1 MLSED
6 EAKGVAKGVG
16 FELADDARG
25 EIYHKEDLAG
35 KTQMI
40 ANRQAYNSMFHM
52 SGRIQL
58 GWVSGNL
65 TNNQKHNIAL
75 VYLEEWLHGLQEL
88 RAKNNPDNSNISNR
102 GQREGTIDHEA
113 DVALFMSEQGIPLAD
128 VFVSRYGRSA
138 YVSAA
143 AKQNGTSRIIGRGD
157 ETDFRLPSVLPKVS
171 RQHARIY
178 YQNGAW
184 YIEDLKSTN
193 GTFVNGKKISG
204 SQKIING
211 DTVSLAD
218 VVFTVKVS
226 NDTVTL
232 TDQTGVLG
240 SLSISD
246 TGAIT
251 STIEE
256 RKMHDFST
264 VGSTKN
270 YNPAS
275 PVNQRIALG
284 RQPQGSNDALF
295 TDSSVSRRHA
305 ELYVANGKWAVLDT
319 GSGNG
324 TFVNGGRIGEGY
336 EVVARMLNNGDTIR
350 LGQEVFLKIA
360 IGKNNIL
367 TLTRVVAPAAR
378 PELLPSGQALMKLM
392 EFDGDPDIL
401 TAQVGGLLAQ
411 EIAPYVQ
418 QLKPGTSIAKQQEI
432 FTKIEAVL
440 RTYDAQAKKDS
451 GRVRSDLER
460 SIALVR
466 DILADAGFIDPATGK
481 KAISKAGLIDLLI
494 PSFKGNVPDWVRDT
508 IDVFIDAHPGL
519 ALANRLYQAPE
530 NIDELKNTLKEFLQ
544 EVNKALTP
552 YSKLPKVFNGIVSS
566 AQFVIQTFPR
576 SPTVWSPSFASIQAA
591 KTHLTEAQ
599 QAISGKEL
607 DKARILLSKADKEI
621 PPDSPLRPAI
631 GDEYKAAQQALQRA
645 SAPEKPPEAPA
656 EEARTIF
663 ELVNART
670 TDFTITISPDQVPA
684 QLKLLIQQFAPI
696 MKLVPSDI
704 QVSATFDPSTQTWNV
719 IGNISSREQTIELSL
734 IPDEKNGFAFL
745 KKELTGF
752 GGLTFIIKV
761 ALTPKRALDL
771 LNKKD
776 PDVQK
781 LDAYHKITRLALDA
795 SGNIILS
802 GTTQTAPRT
811 LEAPGLL
818 TQLDEVAET
827 AVVAVTKLAP
837 ETKASVVANLRIL
850 AKDIRA
856 FETQGRTRDEALGE
870 VLKKFHSDPFF
881 QNYGLVKGYFF
892 LHLSDPESYPL
903 NIVGRGLSRTST
915 DKIRAWMVDQ
925 SEKKRELGLVQMEWL
940 RELLDRFG
948 IQLSL
953 NELSLDHYPLIV
965 GDNATFDQYG
975 FGNDVV
981 AFYDERLGLY
991 VLRDRV
997 TLSQAQRD
1005 KLDAIIF
1012 RILSHE
1018 VSHDMLRAYGPW
1030 MNDTG
1035 SEGLAT
1041 GLMVML
1047 EVFANNTSWEAAEQ
1061 IIRGTVSSGYWSKY
1075 LFLRSQGSSPLGDL
1089 ITRALSQGDDQRVA
1103 EGLLRFWQT
1112 TKDVKPVEGRIGRHG
1127 VAVVLGRHMIE
1138 AFGEMLNLTPEQ
1150 TAGQRNLLTAFF
1162 EESLLNE
1169 TPDQPFVRAVNVS
1182 ASFSPEEMAQA
1193 QQALIEKVATLTV
1206 DDYAPDSP
1214 WAGWQDFVTALQHGS
1229 PIENALRQDVLN
1241 ALVPIEGIFA
1251 RARIT
1256 ERQGLPVDNTQ
1267 ADVEA
1272 LFTKLLDRYAHVPFD
1287 RAVMSDLGGGTVFI
1301 NQIIVTRGSTDI
1313 KTAWTEYVAKHGIDI
1328 NASPSYLHPIRVPRE
1343 GEVVDES
1350 KLEPVTSI
1358 HPDVFKWYT
1367 NALFVILKQPNP
1379 LNRNEETGE
1388 FVETEIA
1395 RLFGTEDFGGPAFYG
1410 VVKRIDGSEAYA
1422 IEFLPDVITV
1432 KMSGGKL
1439 ALEPPIDNPGMSDG
1453 EMRRRITPQVASQM
1467 WARFK
1472 QVLLAGYYPD
1482 DFQVLVDGAGRVYL
1496 FDPGEYKL
1504 LSQFFPN
1511 IALTEEGVEDFYR
1524 NFLSKT
1530 VFGSS
1535 FAELNKLAERNEEQY
1550 SLTVP
1555 VQSGGLALAA
1565 IPIATKVVRG
1575 GVVLVDSAL
1584 NHPSWWQGMVAAARN
1599 VDDFVWSPVNRLVR
1613 QIYVD
1618 LRERFPESTALS
1630 RLAGVIPQAPSIVW
1644 FPGGANVSD
1653 IQPEDE
1659 APETI
1664 SDPLAQKRADE
1675 RRLFEE
1681 GLRSLTES
1689 WQSLTNALTSG
1700 KTIGEFSISR
1710 ALSQKLI
1717 NDITLLE
1724 GRIQLSNKLKTSGQ
1738 GTLTEA
1744 DIRRYLEVMQRA
1756 YQGLTVDN
1764 VFKDAQAR
1772 NSPLTR
1778 EMIAQYEVDIEE
1790 FRTHFDD
1797 FLSSHL
1803 RMRELTNVQQLE
1815 TEDGTV
1821 SIRDIWERMLREAGK
1836 TTQSTVPADYYER
1849 SKPEVLTFTTD
1860 GQERDVMLP
1869 VVAHSELR
1877 RTSDPKRVRA
1887 RVIPVV
1893 HEMQFNDNNE
1903 PMYPFIVN
1911 ELFFEDTSQTYQPV
1925 ARHFDEITD
1934 ITDALGLGYADFEFF
1949 GIGPFGEEVW
1959 GIILEEQTSAGWDR
1973 LESPPGPGT
1982 GGGEQP
1988 EETGYQRLERLIE
2001 DQRKDFQHYRTS
2013 KSDNRST
2020 RLGEDIANT
2029 ITAFDIEIYRKETS
2043 GDITQE
2049 QKKELIRKFLQM
2061 VRSKYSTWLREY
2073 DRELFD
2079 AVVTEQNAPDQNP
2092 TPLDDFIGKKMP
2104 PNLLPTWK
2112 DMLQEGTG
2120 TGGEG
2125 QTRVEELQAMI
2136 GRQERNFSNLDATL
2150 GLEIA
2155 KKEKASV
2162 ILDQDLGYTLL
2173 VLHRAILNAQKAG
2186 EITQEQK
2193 QELVME
2199 VLRMVRRKY
2208 NMWLRGSYEDIF
2220 KAVIAE
2226 QNAVVEDPM
2235 PLDDYIGAY
2244 IEKSDALKDT
2254 FGSAWPKVR
2263 QEELGRGGGGEVED
2277 GDQQINPIQSVI
2289 TSAQEVS
2296 LSQESPRTFVSRLV
2310 AWMRGRF
2317 STDRTF
2323 SNREKL
2329 ASLQAKRITT
2339 FPPFPT
2345 LYTVTLSDNTRNVF
2359 KVFEKQ
2365 PLNDP
2370 RELFGNSLQAW
2381 GFVGAHREELA
2392 SEMADILNLSDIF
2405 GYNPVP
2411 TAVRR
2416 TEVINAKEWA
2426 GVLTPFINKASEADF
2441 SFGTSIDSRQKQAIM
2456 WFDFLLGNTDRDW
2469 RNILL
2474 VPNPNDRKRPQVYL
2488 IDHAAAFAPGIDGY
2502 DSSNVL
2508 RLSPSEEI
2516 NSEIFDHFKTIL
2528 SDKEK
2533 IQEIAGRFDRAIVQA
2548 TDPVTRALLQEAK
2561 DGFMRRVEILLKTT
2575 NAFPQP
2581 VETSWKDAN
2590 IGVVNAFTELFYPE
2604 FARQSPDEQ
2613 QKQYD
2618 LRTVLVREA
2627 GIRLGEGDDKRSVD
2641 EIVSEINSKLRYG
2654 LVVTEAQKTDL
2665 NRSKSSYINL
2675 LLEVQK
2681 EELGTGGGGGTVFG
2695 AGLGG
2700 FGQLFGVV
2708 LDVGSDVTGF
2718 FAELIGPETA
2728 VGRRLESLSR
2738 SLFRQSVAMNP
2749 PFVGLSA
2756 DKTSTVE
2763 PPAWYLEV
2771 LPSDQKQST
2780 EADMPEIDGSR
2791 FGDRKEDVESSAR
2804 VLRSFLAAPLIQD
2817 YFERDGSKT
2826 ERGTRLYWLEQMY
2839 QKLKRDRGEAAAE
2852 GFYQWYRSNRFNRE
2866 TLDPVL
2872 PAVLKLEG
2880 VLSIELIERSK
2891 ELAARLGEYDELPI
2905 SDRFRVVFDT
2915 TKLVRDAL
2923 RYLATGQ
2930 FPPAKPG
2937 DVTLVREQF
2946 YKELQQKVVQ
2956 AFVTRPVQHS
2966 NPLFGQTD
2974 EQMRQSQKIAD
2985 EYIGL
2990 PDNAV
2995 IHISGTTGPGEVF
3008 IDDSH
3013 DYPTL
3018 LRMALLVVEY
3028 PERFIEDV
3036 IQKTLEHEFYHA
3048 VPGLGQEGVK
3058 IRYGIEFSK
3067 DPDTGATLITPMVK
3081 PVGDIS
3087 VGLYKDMISA
3097 PKVLSFSDRAG
3108 LGLPFGPQEPTKP
3121 EVVVREPIEPPAES
3135 TQPSLEESGD
3145 TGGGGEVEDVDQPS
3159 QFFFIDSL
3167 ITALNGI
3174 DLPDAANGV
3183 SRLEQLQTRTHPFK
3197 GNPLRGN
3204 RELGL
3209 TDETIAAKENRST
3222 IVEAMTTWKHTGLH
3236 CELFNRFLPI
3246 TMNR

>member
-1 MLSED
+1 MTAKQRNEPLTVDDLTREAKSKGLRTLRLLEQESDVESGALYVYDETALQEHLERNKSILEAAGWPTTSEAFIRNLVVSAPQKTPLFDVIADAFADYTNPQRLKPGTPPASIPAPTAARQKEIEGARAAMNAYFTANKARLQAEAEVELTVVPKQEEAVIKGEMKDRVLNNLQLAAAKRVIFYELDVRVEKEVDKAIKAAQATVAARQPPPPPARGSAAERRAQRDQLVKETLEEIINSEPDQIITLNIDTSINDINEKSGATVTPRQRLQLETAFVGRSLAVILQQVADGALTDSQGRAKIGKLAKTFSEAAADVGKGIVAGLKDEWQEAVEQIATEQEAKELVRFLKLIHPLTNITTYLNEAQNILRRVRAEQAKEETVEAPKDAQGMTAPLENPRGSAAKDVITKLVKNLPDITIIEADLKSATLVSTGHFADVYILTKEIDGQTRRVAVKVFKDIYAESDAWLTRELRGALILSQLGIGPEVFGRVGMTIGGQQRLGFVMEAVDGESSIVANPAHITQQTVDDVRRAVELLVQAGYAMRDFETMVTSAGRAVVIDAGFLNESPTDDDRRDFREFELRIVLLELLKAKNFHFGTLVEEVFSSISPAGVKRIAPTSKQVQAIARALAAGPLSSVRSRLQSTQKPEMLLAILNESLVDMFGALVGMDEAAIQGLTDQLLPIVKALHGTYVEQFLTDLPTRWSTDTKGNDPKGQERTTQEGRIKQLRNEMGSVMGVGWVTQQKYPDVPALQYWDDASFTQLLAILRTKYGNGFSEIAPGVTLSDKNRAQLQLELSAAWQRAKLPQQILDAQQLRTNNAQREIVTTGLQAFIVSQLAKVSALGMAGDQHVLEALKALGAALGSAGLSGFERISAIATWQERLRQIDASPLSFHQLAQIYGAITTARQTLDGRIIAVERAEEAGGEVEPKEVEAPAENPILDEATWSTEGEKAYIAFISKAVKLLQEGTYDAAITLLSED

-65 TNNQKHNIAL
+65 TNNQKNNIAL

-1089 ITRALSQGDDQRVA
+1089 ITRALAQGDDQRVA

-2020 RLGEDIANT
+2020 RLGD
-2029 ITAFDIEIYRKETS
+2029 
-2043 GDITQE
+2043 
-2049 QKKELIRKFLQM
+2049 
-2061 VRSKYSTWLREY
+2061 KYSTWLREY

-2208 NMWLRGSYEDIF
+2208 NMWLRGSY
-2220 KAVIAE
+2220 
-2226 QNAVVEDPM
+2226 
-2235 PLDDYIGAY
+2235 
-2244 IEKSDALKDT
+2244 
-2254 FGSAWPKVR
+2254 
-2263 QEELGRGGGGEVED
+2263 
-2277 GDQQINPIQSVI
+2277 
-2289 TSAQEVS
+2289 
-2296 LSQESPRTFVSRLV
+2296 
-2310 AWMRGRF
+2310 
-2317 STDRTF
+2317 
-2323 SNREKL
+2323 
-2329 ASLQAKRITT
+2329 
-2339 FPPFPT
+2339 
-2345 LYTVTLSDNTRNVF
+2345 
-2359 KVFEKQ
+2359 
-2365 PLNDP
+2365 
-2370 RELFGNSLQAW
+2370 
-2381 GFVGAHREELA
+2381 
-2392 SEMADILNLSDIF
+2392 
-2405 GYNPVP
+2405 
-2411 TAVRR
+2411 
-2416 TEVINAKEWA
+2416 
-2426 GVLTPFINKASEADF
+2426 
-2441 SFGTSIDSRQKQAIM
+2441 
-2456 WFDFLLGNTDRDW
+2456 
-2469 RNILL
+2469 
-2474 VPNPNDRKRPQVYL
+2474 
-2488 IDHAAAFAPGIDGY
+2488 
-2502 DSSNVL
+2502 
-2508 RLSPSEEI
+2508 
-2516 NSEIFDHFKTIL
+2516 
-2528 SDKEK
+2528 
-2533 IQEIAGRFDRAIVQA
+2533 
-2548 TDPVTRALLQEAK
+2548 
-2561 DGFMRRVEILLKTT
+2561 
-2575 NAFPQP
+2575 
-2581 VETSWKDAN
+2581 
-2590 IGVVNAFTELFYPE
+2590 
-2604 FARQSPDEQ
+2604 
-2613 QKQYD
+2613 
-2618 LRTVLVREA
+2618 
-2627 GIRLGEGDDKRSVD
+2627 
-2641 EIVSEINSKLRYG
+2641 
-2654 LVVTEAQKTDL
+2654 
-2665 NRSKSSYINL
+2665 
-2675 LLEVQK
+2675 
-2681 EELGTGGGGGTVFG
+2681 
-2695 AGLGG
+2695 
-2700 FGQLFGVV
+2700 
-2708 LDVGSDVTGF
+2708 
-2718 FAELIGPETA
+2718 
-2728 VGRRLESLSR
+2728 
-2738 SLFRQSVAMNP
+2738 
-2749 PFVGLSA
+2749 
-2756 DKTSTVE
+2756 
-2763 PPAWYLEV
+2763 
-2771 LPSDQKQST
+2771 
-2780 EADMPEIDGSR
+2780 
-2791 FGDRKEDVESSAR
+2791 
-2804 VLRSFLAAPLIQD
+2804 
-2817 YFERDGSKT
+2817 
-2826 ERGTRLYWLEQMY
+2826 
-2839 QKLKRDRGEAAAE
+2839 
-2852 GFYQWYRSNRFNRE
+2852 
-2866 TLDPVL
+2866 
-2872 PAVLKLEG
+2872 
-2880 VLSIELIERSK
+2880 
-2891 ELAARLGEYDELPI
+2891 
-2905 SDRFRVVFDT
+2905 
-2915 TKLVRDAL
+2915 
-2923 RYLATGQ
+2923 
-2930 FPPAKPG
+2930 
-2937 DVTLVREQF
+2937 
-2946 YKELQQKVVQ
+2946 
-2956 AFVTRPVQHS
+2956 
-2966 NPLFGQTD
+2966 
-2974 EQMRQSQKIAD
+2974 
-2985 EYIGL
+2985 
-2990 PDNAV
+2990 
-2995 IHISGTTGPGEVF
+2995 
-3008 IDDSH
+3008 
-3013 DYPTL
+3013 
-3018 LRMALLVVEY
+3018 
-3028 PERFIEDV
+3028 
-3036 IQKTLEHEFYHA
+3036 
-3048 VPGLGQEGVK
+3048 
-3058 IRYGIEFSK
+3058 
-3067 DPDTGATLITPMVK
+3067 
-3081 PVGDIS
+3081 
-3087 VGLYKDMISA
+3087 
-3097 PKVLSFSDRAG
+3097 
-3108 LGLPFGPQEPTKP
+3108 
-3121 EVVVREPIEPPAES
+3121 
-3135 TQPSLEESGD
+3135 
-3145 TGGGGEVEDVDQPS
+3145 
-3159 QFFFIDSL
+3159 
-3167 ITALNGI
+3167 
-3174 DLPDAANGV
+3174 
-3183 SRLEQLQTRTHPFK
+3183 
-3197 GNPLRGN
+3197 
-3204 RELGL
+3204 
-3209 TDETIAAKENRST
+3209 
-3222 IVEAMTTWKHTGLH
+3222 
-3236 CELFNRFLPI
+3236 
-3246 TMNR
+3246 